1 MAVILGIIIIKKP
14 YNNYIKPISRFYSF
28 CDEIKDVFKNNLF
41 STKKLIT
48 VAFINGM
55 ILFLA
60 IFRIF
65 IIAKGINIDDISFMS
80 LAKAV
85 LFTIFVSHI
94 SFVPGAYVVREASLV
109 YFLSIEGVPYAF
121 GTIIALFDRFF
132 QTLIVFILGPISVL
146 VLKKYY
152 LIAQLVPKSD

>member
-1 MAVILGIIIIKKP
+1 MS
-14 YNNYIKPISRFYSF
+14 IS
-28 CDEIKDVFKNNLF
+28 
-41 STKKLIT
+41 
-48 VAFINGM
+48 
-55 ILFLA
+55 
-60 IFRIF
+60 
-65 IIAKGINIDDISFMS
+65 
-80 LAKAV
+80 KAV
-85 LFTIFVSHI
+85 LLTTFISHVSFI
-94 SFVPGAYVVREASLV
+94 PGGYVVREVSLV